1 MGYRLVFARRHDE
14 AIYIIIQIPK
24 ITMSRMGLLRYPR
37 NDKGATL
44 AMIKPNFH
52 QFLNNYIS
60 KTLWF
65 FKIRFSNPL
74 ISKHFVLNTMYYNI
88 APLVGVVTV
97 PATIYPFLC
106 VSARHKK

>member
-1 MGYRLVFARRHDE
+1 
-14 AIYIIIQIPK
+14 
-24 ITMSRMGLLRYPR
+24 MSRMGLLRYPR

-44 AMIKPNFH
+44 SMIKPNFH

-97 PATIYPFLC
+97 PANLSIPLRICET
-106 VSARHKK
+106 HKLNSRRDAEYLS